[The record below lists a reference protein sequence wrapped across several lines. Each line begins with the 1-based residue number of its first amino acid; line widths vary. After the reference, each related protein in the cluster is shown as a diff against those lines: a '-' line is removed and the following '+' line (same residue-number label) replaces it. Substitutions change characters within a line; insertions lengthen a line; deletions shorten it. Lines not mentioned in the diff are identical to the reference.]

1 MQAREDLCGFSI
13 PDANDFPSGRF
24 APEHA
29 NAGLGETEP
38 SGKEGP
44 AGGVGSPFHGRRS
57 EPQGYPF
64 RQLGDQP
71 ILRSPRLHMDGEED
85 IRAILSDNG
94 RVGSHFGVAGL
105 SGMAAS
111 KRS

>member
-1 MQAREDLCGFSI
+1 MRDL
-13 PDANDFPSGRF
+13 GRSS
-24 APEHA
+24 H
-29 NAGLGETEP
+29 
-38 SGKEGP
+38 GKEGP

-57 EPQGYPF
+57 EPQGYPL

>member
-1 MQAREDLCGFSI
+1 MQHE
-13 PDANDFPSGRF
+13 
-24 APEHA
+24 

-38 SGKEGP
+38 RGKEGP
-44 AGGVGSPFHGRRS
+44 AGGVGGSFHGWRS
-57 EPQGYPF
+57 ESQGYPL
-64 RQLGDQP
+64 RQLGHQS
-71 ILRSPRLHMDGEED
+71 ILRSPRLHVDGEED